1 VLNRNIM
8 ARKRRR
14 SSIKWIDYAAR
25 LIIVLGLLSYVP
37 IVAWWQDLSPN
48 SRFFML
54 AAIGLAT
61 TAGVGIGFAFLIY
74 RKRERETLWRLA
86 MAAWQND
93 GQANTIVHK
102 RSALHLSDVELE
114 RLAAQVYKKM
124 GYRVQHVGQMGD
136 HGIDVLL
143 INPNN
148 QKEIV
153 QCKQWSKPVG
163 EPVLRDLYG
172 AMMHDQ
178 AVRGWLWAPR
188 GFSGPAKSWAKGK
201 AIVLIDDK
209 EIDRLVRIAYRKN

>member
-1 VLNRNIM
+1 M

-14 SSIKWIDYAAR
+14 LVRR
-25 LIIVLGLLSYVP
+25 LIPYAVGLVLFLGLIAYEPV
-37 IVAWWQDLSPN
+37 VTWWQSMPLS
-48 SRFFML
+48 SRFFL
-54 AAIGLAT
+54 FAGIGVAT
-61 TAGVGIGFAFLIY
+61 TVGMGIVLAFLFY
-74 RKRERETLWRLA
+74 RKREREKIWKLA
-86 MAAWQND
+86 MAGWKNN
-93 GQANTIVHK
+93 GQANRTVQK
-102 RSALHLSDVELE
+102 QSALYLSDVELE
-114 RLAAQVYKKM
+114 KLAAQVYKKM

-172 AMMHDQ
+172 AMMHDR

-188 GFSGPAKSWAKGK
+188 GFSGPAKAWAKGK
-201 AIVLIDDK
+201 PIVLVDET
-209 EIDRLVRIAYRKN
+209 EINRLIGIAYKNK

>member
-1 VLNRNIM
+1 MM

-14 SSIKWIDYAAR
+14 RSSRRSIFSA
-25 LIIVLGLLSYVP
+25 LGLVLFFLLLTYDP
-37 IVAWWQDLSPN
+37 IRVWWQSIPPTN
-48 SRFFML
+48 RFFLM
-54 AAIGLAT
+54 AATGFVLMA
-61 TAGVGIGFAFLIY
+61 GIGTVFAFLIY
-74 RKRERETLWRLA
+74 LKREREKIWRLA
-86 MAAWQND
+86 MAGWQNH
-93 GQANTIVHK
+93 GQANPIQKQST
-102 RSALHLSDVELE
+102 LYLSDLELE
-114 RLAAQVYKKM
+114 KLAAQVYKKM
-124 GYRVQHVGQMGD
+124 GYEVQHVGQMGD

-188 GFSGPAKSWAKGK
+188 GFSGPAKAWAKGK
-201 AIVLIDDK
+201 SIVLMDNA
-209 EIDRLVRIAYRKN
+209 EINRLMGIAYRNK